1 MVNRY
6 VGTSGK
12 ESGFVDKVETLL
24 LMLKLTVG
32 NIDIL
37 YTKWPFH
44 DIKIELQKRFE
55 NLCDCNEEICAP
67 YLSLFQAEYSP
78 F

>member
-1 MVNRY
+1 MMVNRY

-37 YTKWPFH
+37 YTK
-44 DIKIELQKRFE
+44 
-55 NLCDCNEEICAP
+55 
-67 YLSLFQAEYSP
+67 
-78 F
+78 